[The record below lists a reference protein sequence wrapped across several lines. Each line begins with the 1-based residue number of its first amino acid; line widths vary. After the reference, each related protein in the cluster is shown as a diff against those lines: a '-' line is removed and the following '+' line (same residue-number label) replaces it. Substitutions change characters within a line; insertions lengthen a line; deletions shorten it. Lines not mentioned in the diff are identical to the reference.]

1 MCHFD
6 FPCGSAVKESTC
18 NAGDTRD
25 AGLFPGLGKSPGE
38 GNGSPPQYF
47 AWRTPWTE
55 EPGRLPSTEL
65 QKVDI
70 TEHTHR
76 GAARWRFCI
85 IKQGMGSGHE
95 LLCPFLI
102 STCSPTWEPSEP
114 SPFRILGR
122 LHYTGTIDEV
132 IGDGRL
138 TQLPAPLPS
147 LEAVGLKV
155 ATL

>member
-1 MCHFD
+1 MRVCSLGWEN
-6 FPCGSAVKESTC
+6 PLEKEMAAHPSI
-18 NAGDTRD
+18 
-25 AGLFPGLGKSPGE
+25 LPGE
-38 GNGSPPQYF
+38 PHGQRSLAGCLPQSC
-47 AWRTPWTE
+47 RK
-55 EPGRLPSTEL
+55 L
-65 QKVDI
+65 DI

-138 TQLPAPLPS
+138 TQLLAPLPS